1 VIVCENGSPKMGG
14 GEDGHSEVEEGA
26 VLAGRR
32 NGSSLD
38 GPLTFSEIT
47 FAPFFPPCASVDWF
61 IKVDYR

>member
-1 VIVCENGSPKMGG
+1 MGG

-32 NGSSLD
+32 DGSSLD

-47 FAPFFPPCASVDWF
+47 FAPFFPPFASVDWF
-61 IKVDYR
+61 IKVDHR

>member
-1 VIVCENGSPKMGG
+1 MGG

-32 NGSSLD
+32 DGSSLDD

-47 FAPFFPPCASVDWF
+47 LLLSFHLPLLIGSL
-61 IKVDYR
+61 DYR